1 MKISTT
7 TQYEALVAALQEAGY
22 TVDTVYEALENA
34 GFSVE
39 IQGELY
45 EGIYASRV
53 IAMMH
58 ASRQRAEIK
67 PLRL

>member
-7 TQYEALVAALQEAGY
+7 AQYETLTAALLDAGY
-22 TVDTVYEALENA
+22 TTDDVYEALEGS

-39 IQGELY
+39 VKDDLY